1 LKRINREGGSLPE
14 YGADEAYHVV
24 RLGDGRRLSYT
35 QYGDPD
41 GFAVLN
47 AHGGLACRLDVAAA
61 APAAKLCKVRLIS
74 PDRPGVGRSDPQPG
88 RTILDWTRDV
98 TELLDCLDVNR
109 FAVMGWSLGGQY
121 AAAVTYA
128 LPQRVTRSAI
138 IAGALPLTEPGAV
151 DGLPSIDRTYIR
163 MSCRAPWVA
172 RLCFRAMRLAAACA
186 PRFYGCLAARDLGT
200 ADGAVLRADGFTTF
214 AHMSQEALRQPQG
227 VVEEYRAM
235 VRPWG
240 FAPEDIQVSVDIWA
254 GTDDQLI
261 DPSWPGEL
269 ARRIPDATLHRQAG
283 GHFLA
288 HLYYRDIFESLR
300 R

>member
-1 LKRINREGGSLPE
+1 MPE
-14 YGADEAYHVV
+14 YVADEDYQVV
-24 RLGDGRRLSYT
+24 RLRDGRRLSYA

-41 GFAVLN
+41 GFAILN

-61 APAAKLCKVRLIS
+61 APAAELCRVRLIS

-88 RTILDWTRDV
+88 RTILDWAHDV
-98 TELLDCLDVNR
+98 TELLDRLDVDR

-121 AAAVTYA
+121 AAAVSCA
-128 LPQRVTRSAI
+128 LPQRVARTAI
-138 IAGALPLTEPGAV
+138 IAGALPLTEPGAF
-151 DGLPSIDRTYIR
+151 DGLPTIDRTYIR
-163 MSCRAPWVA
+163 MSRHAPWGA
-172 RLCFRAMRLAAACA
+172 RMCFRAMGLAAACA
-186 PRFYGCLAARDLGT
+186 PRLYGWLAARDLGP
-200 ADGAVLRADGFTTF
+200 ADGAVLRAYGFTTF
-214 AHMSQEALRQPQG
+214 AHMSQEALRQPHG

-240 FAPEDIQVSVDIWA
+240 FAPEDIRVPVDIWA

-269 ARRIPDATLHRQAG
+269 ARRIPGATLHLQAG

-300 R
+300 S

>member
-1 LKRINREGGSLPE
+1 MSE
-14 YGADEAYHVV
+14 YVADEAYHVV
-24 RLGDGRRLSYT
+24 RLRDGRQLSYA

-41 GFAVLN
+41 GFVTLN

-61 APAAKLCKVRLIS
+61 APTAELCGVRLIS

-88 RTILDWTRDV
+88 RTILDWARDV
-98 TELLDCLDVNR
+98 TELLDRLDVDR

-121 AAAVTYA
+121 AAAVGYA
-128 LPQRVTRSAI
+128 LAPRVTRTAI
-138 IAGALPLTEPGAV
+138 IAGALPLTEPGAFH
-151 DGLPSIDRTYIR
+151 GLPTIDRTYIR
-163 MSCRAPWVA
+163 MSCHAPWGA
-172 RLCFRAMRLAAACA
+172 RLCFRAMGLAAAWA
-186 PRFYGCLAARDLGT
+186 PRLYGWLAARDLGP
-200 ADGAVLRADGFTTF
+200 ADGAVLRATGFTTF

-240 FAPEDIQVSVDIWA
+240 FAPEDIRVPVDIWA

-269 ARRIPDATLHRQAG
+269 ARRIPDATLHLQAG

-288 HLYYRDIFESLR
+288 HLYYRDILESLR
-300 R
+300 SS

>member
-1 LKRINREGGSLPE
+1 MSEQIAVETC
-14 YGADEAYHVV
+14 HVT
-24 RLGDGRRLSYT
+24 RLRDGRQLGYA

-41 GFAVLN
+41 GFPILS

-61 APAAKLCKVRLIS
+61 ASIAESCGVRLIS
-74 PDRPGVGRSDPQPG
+74 PDRPGVGRSDPQPD

-98 TELLDCLDVNR
+98 AELLDQLDIDR

-121 AAAVTYA
+121 AAAVGYA
-128 LPQRVTRSAI
+128 LPPRVTRCAI
-138 IAGALPLTEPGAV
+138 IAGAVPLTEPGAF

-163 MSCRAPWVA
+163 LSHRAPWAA
-172 RLCFRAMRLAAACA
+172 RLGFRAMTLAAASA
-186 PRFYGCLAARDLGT
+186 PELYGRLAARDLGP
-200 ADGAVLRADGFTTF
+200 ADGAVLKAEGYATF
-214 AHMSQEALRQPQG
+214 ARLSREALRQPQG
-227 VVEEYRAM
+227 VVEEYRVM

-240 FAPEDIQVSVDIWA
+240 FAPEDLQLPVDIWG

-269 ARRIPDATLHRQAG
+269 ARRIPWATLHMGPG

-288 HLYYRDIFESLR
+288 HLYYRDIFEALR
-300 R
+300 SS

>member
-1 LKRINREGGSLPE
+1 VVINREGGSLSE
-14 YGADEAYHVV
+14 YIADEQYQVV
-24 RLGDGRRLSYT
+24 RLRDGRRLSYA
-35 QYGDPD
+35 QYGDPN
-41 GFAVLN
+41 GFPVLN

-61 APAAKLCKVRLIS
+61 AQVANLCKVRLIS

-88 RTILDWTRDV
+88 RTILDWARDV
-98 TELLDCLDVNR
+98 AQLLDGLDVNR

-121 AAAVTYA
+121 AAAVSCA
-128 LPQRVTRSAI
+128 LPQRVTRGAI

-172 RLCFRAMRLAAACA
+172 RLCFRAMGLAAACA
-186 PRFYGCLAARDLGT
+186 PRFYGWLAARELGT
-200 ADGAVLRADGFTTF
+200 ADGAVVRADGFKTF
-214 AHMSQEALRQPQG
+214 AHMSREALRQPQG

-240 FAPEDIQVSVDIWA
+240 FAPEDIQVPVDIWA
-254 GTDDQLI
+254 GTDDQLLN
-261 DPSWPGEL
+261 PSWPGEL
-269 ARRIPDATLHRQAG
+269 ARRIPDATLYRRPG

-288 HLYYRDIFESLR
+288 HLYYRDILESLR

>member
-1 LKRINREGGSLPE
+1 MPQHV
-14 YGADEAYHVV
+14 ADEAYHVV
-24 RLGDGRRLSYT
+24 QLRDGRRLSYA

-41 GFAVLN
+41 GFAIRN

-61 APAAKLCKVRLIS
+61 APAAERCGVRLIS

-88 RTILDWTRDV
+88 RTVLDWARDV
-98 TELLDCLDVNR
+98 TELLDRLDVDR

-121 AAAVTYA
+121 AAAVGYA
-128 LPQRVTRSAI
+128 LPPRVTRAAI
-138 IAGALPLTEPGAV
+138 IAGALPLTEPGAF
-151 DGLPSIDRTYIR
+151 DGLPTIDRTYIR
-163 MSCRAPWVA
+163 MSRGAPWGA
-172 RLCFRAMRLAAACA
+172 RLCFRAMGLAAACA
-186 PRFYGCLAARDLGT
+186 PRLYGWLAARDLGT

-214 AHMSQEALRQPQG
+214 AHMSHEALRQPRG

-240 FAPEDIQVSVDIWA
+240 FAPEDIRVPVDIWA
-254 GTDDQLI
+254 GTDDQLL
-261 DPSWPGEL
+261 DSSWPGEL
-269 ARRIPDATLHRQAG
+269 ARRIPRATLRLQAG

-300 R
+300 SP